1 MIFHNLI
8 LLISDEDRD
17 TNGNNIS
24 SHCKLV
30 AENFFESI
38 PSGADEYIFKN
49 VILNW
54 DVEKILKNCLR
65 SMQTTETTIVSNK
78 DKQGMVKQ
86 KLAIS
91 HGGRIR
97 TEKEF
102 HSLPFK
108 CGFEITNMTR
118 SQDPKNSLNIIE
130 AVPSSE

>member
-17 TNGNNIS
+17 TNGNSIS
-24 SHCKLV
+24 SPCKLV

-38 PSGADEYIFKN
+38 PSGADGYIFKN

-65 SMQTTETTIVSNK
+65 SMQTTETTMVSNK
-78 DKQGMVKQ
+78 DKQEMIKQ

-91 HGGRIR
+91 HSERVRVLVIVCLPN
-97 TEKEF
+97 EKRYHHQNDYKQKF
-102 HSLPFK
+102 
-108 CGFEITNMTR
+108 
-118 SQDPKNSLNIIE
+118 
-130 AVPSSE
+130 